1 MQVETIVN
9 KGPEGLGLSDL
20 KDISVV
26 YTPNKGKGKEKDLDA
41 SDDDVKP
48 VRRKKIV
55 GDSEDDSSSDDSDA

>member
-26 YTPNKGKGKEKDLDA
+26 YTPNKGKEKALDT